1 MYVGTRDDGA
11 DGNAAVGDIQVKLV
25 ALPIVAVALAVALA
39 SPAALGVQF
48 LDCLFGSLA
57 KLLLQN
63 VLLLGFRLRAF
74 PGPAG
79 FPPRDHFLLLV
90 HGLLAR
96 LDGCGVPADMTHD
109 AAVQIGAYQGAQRL
123 LHEFLACMGCKFPAE
138 GGLTRYGG
146 EPADLPQ
153 RRIAEQ
159 AVAKRGDG
167 GNLEKLLGQGRTDH
181 RRLIIAL
188 ASEQAFLAFACRH
201 KFLYHLQHLD
211 EHTMFGSHIS
221 FENLLDVERNSEYHL
236 ATAEDFCY
244 AFHGPALL
252 LIVCS

>member
-1 MYVGTRDDGA
+1 LLLAPLVRVDDGHPAVSDDEVLDGLCIVGAVHQRVQVFDPLPGHPLQGNRRLAVMYVGTRDDGA

-48 LDCLFGSLA
+48 LDCLFGCLT

-96 LDGCGVPADMTHD
+96 LDGRGVPADMTHD

-123 LHEFLACMGCKFPAE
+123 LHESLACMGCKFPAE

-167 GNLEKLLGQGRTDH
+167 GNLEKLLGQG
-181 RRLIIAL
+181 
-188 ASEQAFLAFACRH
+188 
-201 KFLYHLQHLD
+201 
-211 EHTMFGSHIS
+211 
-221 FENLLDVERNSEYHL
+221 
-236 ATAEDFCY
+236 
-244 AFHGPALL
+244 
-252 LIVCS
+252 